1 MKAINY
7 STARGNLAKTMD
19 AVNDDH
25 APVMITRQKGA
36 PVIMISV
43 ADYNAMEETNYLLKS
58 PANAVRLVRSL
69 QDARKRKVTK
79 RRLISGGETKR

>member
-25 APVMITRQKGA
+25 EPVMITRQKGA
-36 PVIMISV
+36 GVIMISID
-43 ADYNAMEETNYLLKS
+43 DYNAMEETNYLLKS

-69 QDARKRKVTK
+69 QDARKRKVAK
-79 RRLISGGETKR
+79 RRLIAGGKAKR

>member
-7 STARGNLAKTMD
+7 STARSSLARTMD

-43 ADYNAMEETNYLLKS
+43 ADYNAMEETAYLLKS

-69 QDARKRKVTK
+69 QAARKRKVTK
-79 RRLISGGETKR
+79 RRLIAGGETKR